1 MADEVPEPVL
11 PDLRQRVHV
20 RLARWAVSLPSLVE
34 DILAGEILLAA
45 PLDLAEGL
53 EPEKGE
59 RLLIMWEDVAG
70 PHTLPCSFAAT
81 VPRELPQWR
90 VQPDGVAR
98 DDQRRRHVRAA
109 TEGAVTI
116 IRDHQALPGTLLDL
130 SEGGLRCRLDDA
142 DAVVGV
148 GDLVSC
154 VLRLGLKE
162 LDLRGRVGQVH
173 LEIGEP
179 RVLAISFLDVSLTQ
193 ADELRRHVFA
203 EQARARAHSAR

>member
-1 MADEVPEPVL
+1 MADEIPEPVL
-11 PDLRQRVHV
+11 PDLRQRVHL
-20 RLARWAVSLPSLVE
+20 RLARWSVSLPSLVE

-53 EPEKGE
+53 APEKSE
-59 RLLIMWEDVAG
+59 RLLVMWEDDGG

-90 VQPDGVAR
+90 VQPDGLAR
-98 DDQRRRHVRAA
+98 DDQRRRHVRAS
-109 TEGAVTI
+109 TDGKVTI
-116 IRDHQALPGTLLDL
+116 VRDQQAHAGTLLDL
-130 SEGGLRCRLDDA
+130 SEGGLRCRLEDVE
-142 DAVVGV
+142 AVVGV

-154 VLRLGLKE
+154 VVRLGLKE